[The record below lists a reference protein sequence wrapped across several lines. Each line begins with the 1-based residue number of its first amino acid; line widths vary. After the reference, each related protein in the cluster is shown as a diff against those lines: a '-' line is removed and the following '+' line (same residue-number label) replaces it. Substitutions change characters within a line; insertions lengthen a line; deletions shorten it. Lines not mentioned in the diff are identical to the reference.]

1 MVDMFD
7 ETGSVCEHSLWFVDA
22 SGDDVVN
29 LDDHLDFLGGE
40 GPDDGGP
47 LLAGLLLG
55 QHVAFLCD
63 DRGDVSAVGGRLRE
77 LLADLEP
84 EVGVL
89 EGGLGGERVL
99 SVVVRQLDD
108 GSGGVAQ
115 LARDPADSQLLHDF
129 LEVGAVV

>member
-1 MVDMFD
+1 MRRKLDV
-7 ETGSVCEHSLWFVDA
+7 HSLWFVDA
-22 SGDDVVN
+22 CGDDVIN

-40 GPDDGGP
+40 GPDDGG
-47 LLAGLLLG
+47 LLVAGLLLG
-55 QHVAFLCD
+55 EHVAFLCD
-63 DRGDVSAVGGRLRE
+63 DRVDFSAVGGLLLE

-99 SVVVRQLDD
+99 AVVVGQLDD
-108 GSGGVAQ
+108 RSSGVTQ
-115 LARDPADSQLLHDF
+115 LACDPADTQLLHDF